1 MEKIEDLKDK
11 LKLFRFSTEVRVR
24 MPETD
29 VMGIVFHGTF
39 FIYMEVGRMEYL
51 RSLDLSEPGRPIKGF
66 HNLVKKASC
75 EFESPVRFDDLLS
88 IYTRVS
94 DIGWSSFRFEFLML
108 NQQNSLLAA
117 EQGKSSQVLGFLS
130 KELRQKLKTDS
141 LQSRHR
147 LPKYGSRHRLYKS
160 NDSYHGL
167 YQIILK
173 KDIRSRS
180 DI

>member
-51 RSLDLSEPGRPIKGF
+51 RSLNLSEPGRPIKGF

-75 EFESPVRFDDLLS
+75 EFESPVRFDDLIS

-94 DIGWSSFRFEFLML
+94 DMGWSSFRFEFLMV

-117 EQGKSSQVLGFLS
+117 KGESIHVAVDDTTWRPMSIPESFRRTIQTYERGNLHV
-130 KELRQKLKTDS
+130 RD
-141 LQSRHR
+141 
-147 LPKYGSRHRLYKS
+147 
-160 NDSYHGL
+160 
-167 YQIILK
+167 
-173 KDIRSRS
+173 
-180 DI
+180 